1 MERVLILGN
10 RGMLGHVLFQ
20 VLNQQQNLDVYG
32 INRNNSGKKIYNVD
46 LEDLTQLENIIR
58 LITPKYVINCV
69 GKLVQDS
76 NDYPINAINI
86 NSLLPHRLKEFG
98 EKYDFKLIHISTD
111 CVFNGL
117 DGPYSEN
124 DHKTETNYYGVTKSL
139 GEIND
144 NTNLTI
150 RTSIIGPELKEGTG
164 LFHWV
169 MNKSKGKNH
178 FIEGYSNVYW
188 SGLTTLELSKFI
200 RFLIVTKSKLTGIIH
215 ASNGCCISKYEL
227 IQRLKEIFNLDLTI
241 TENKEHNKN
250 KCLINNKC
258 DYPFNDYNRQI
269 IELKEFITNHGDL
282 YKY

>member
-20 VLNQQQNLDVYG
+20 ILNQEKSLDIYG
-32 INRNNSGKKIYNVD
+32 INRNETGRQIFKVD
-46 LEDLTQLENIIR
+46 VEDLKELESIIKFI
-58 LITPKYVINCV
+58 LPKYVINCI

-76 NDYPINAINI
+76 NDYPISAIKI
-86 NSLLPHRLKEFG
+86 NSLLPHQLKEFG
-98 EKYDFKLIHISTD
+98 KKYNFKLFHISTD

-117 DGPYSEN
+117 NGPYLEN
-124 DHKTETNYYGVTKSL
+124 AIKTETNYYGVTKGL

-144 NTNLTI
+144 NSNLTI
-150 RTSIIGPELKEGTG
+150 RTSIIGPELKDGTG

-169 MNKSKGKNH
+169 MNKSKGKDNC
-178 FIEGYSNVYW
+178 IEGYSNVCW

-200 RFLIVTKSKLTGIIH
+200 RFIIVTKSKLTGIIH
-215 ASNGCCISKYEL
+215 ATNGRCISKYEL
-227 IQRLKEIFNLDLTI
+227 IQILKDTFNLDLTL
-241 TENKEHNKN
+241 TENKEHIKN

-258 DYPFNDYNRQI
+258 NYPFNEYKRQI
-269 IELKEFITNHGDL
+269 MDLKEFITNHSHL